1 MNIFVKIKQNII
13 NKNLLTMKKQ
23 NTFLAIGILLLST
36 VIMFSSCKKK
46 STTPEVSA
54 PTFLM
59 SSIADPNDNTYLIF
73 QFKCTTN
80 DVKITK
86 ILITD
91 PLSSFTDTYDLQGQ
105 TILQNIIYQ
114 FNYSY
119 LKSTGKWTFMF
130 YGNRT
135 GDNSGFISTT
145 YMTVSKWRPGN

>member
-1 MNIFVKIKQNII
+1 
-13 NKNLLTMKKQ
+13 MKKK
-23 NTFLAIGILLLST
+23 NTLLAIGILLLSS

-80 DVKITK
+80 DVKLTK
-86 ILITD
+86 ILISD
-91 PLSSFTDTYDLQGQ
+91 PLGSFTDTYDLQGE

-114 FNYSY
+114 FSYSY

-135 GDNSGFISTT
+135 DNSVFISTT
-145 YMTVSKWRPGN
+145 TMTVSK